1 MHLCPCHRVCGC
13 VGVWVSGCGCLE
25 CVICDVRVL
34 VCACVVHA
42 RLVSPLVRT
51 QGVHQLEKAK
61 QSQKDAR
68 KRMCCITCCCVILL
82 FLAIGGVLTQFVSL

>member
-68 KRMCCITCCCVILL
+68 QAKANKARG
-82 FLAIGGVLTQFVSL
+82 LATKTQGGAAD